1 MTDST
6 FDDSTLNN
14 NWLEQALTQSLTKP
28 LTHLVN
34 IGQPLDFNGY
44 VKAGGYM
51 GATKA
56 LKEFSPKEVLTIVSD
71 SGLKGRG
78 GAGFPTGMKWS
89 CVPAL
94 QDQKP
99 AESSPFNHENSY
111 LICNADEMEP
121 GTFKDRY
128 LLEGVP
134 HQLIEAMIIASYTI
148 SANKAYIFLRG
159 EYFLAAQRLQQAIDQ
174 AYENNWLGEHI
185 QGTDYQLDL
194 YLHTSAG
201 RYICGEETALINA
214 LEGKRANPRAKP
226 PFPQVSGL
234 FGKPTV
240 VNNVETLSN
249 LPHILKHGSEW
260 FKNLSPNSDP
270 GTKLY
275 AACGQVKNPGVWEL
289 PMGVTIRELLYD
301 YAGGMKDGVKLKG
314 LLPGG
319 ASTDFLTEQHLD
331 TPMDFDSIGKAGS
344 RLGTGGLIVLG
355 DKHCPVAMVLNLLRF
370 FAQESCGWCTPCRDG
385 TPWAV
390 EILTRIE
397 QGKGCNE
404 DLAQLNE
411 LCDFM
416 WLGKTH
422 CALAPGAVEPLK
434 SAMRYFEEDFKQHI
448 EQGCCPYVEGI
459 SEQKITE
466 PNGLNKEREASH
478 GE

>member
-1 MTDST
+1 MTSE
-6 FDDSTLNN
+6 
-14 NWLEQALTQSLTKP
+14 NWLAQALSQALTKP

-34 IGQPLDFNGY
+34 LDQPLDFAGY
-44 VKAGGYM
+44 VQAGGYI

-56 LKEFSPKEVLTIVSD
+56 LTQLTPKEVLAMVSD

-78 GAGFPTGMKWS
+78 GAGFPTAMKWS
-89 CVPAL
+89 CIPAL
-94 QDQKP
+94 QEQSDQAQP
-99 AESSPFNHENSY
+99 SY
-111 LICNADEMEP
+111 FICNGDEMEP

-134 HQLIEAMIIASYTI
+134 QQLIEAMIIASYTI
-148 SANKAYIFLRG
+148 SAEKAFLFLRG
-159 EYFLAAQRLQQAIDQ
+159 EYQLAATRLQQAIDQ
-174 AYENNWLGEHI
+174 AYENNWLGKNI
-185 QGTDYQLDL
+185 QGTNYQLDL

-214 LEGKRANPRAKP
+214 LEGKRAIPRAKP

-249 LPHILKHGSEW
+249 LPHILKHGSQW
-260 FKNLSPNSDP
+260 FKDLSPHSDA
-270 GTKLY
+270 GTKMY
-275 AACGQVKNPGVWEL
+275 SACGQVKNPGVWEL

-301 YAGGMKDGVKLKG
+301 YAGGMKEGVKLKG

-319 ASTDFLTEQHLD
+319 ASTDFLVEQHLD
-331 TPMDFDSIGKAGS
+331 TPMDFDSIAKAGS

-355 DKHCPVAMVLNLLRF
+355 EQHCPVAMVLNLLRF

-397 QGKGCNE
+397 QGNGS
-404 DLAQLNE
+404 LADMEQLAD

-434 SAMRYFEEDFKQHI
+434 SAMRYFKGDFEQHI
-448 EQGCCPYVEGI
+448 EQGCCPYQSNSNEQQAEQLESEKLVREVVNQEGI
-459 SEQKITE
+459 NSEADNDE
-466 PNGLNKEREASH
+466 
-478 GE
+478 